1 MKKICM
7 ITTVSITMKSF
18 VLETA
23 KHLHNECGYDV
34 TLICNNDDEFAKSL
48 PEYIRY
54 IPVKMARGISL
65 SGIASTFKLRKIFKK
80 EKFDLIEYMTPN
92 ASFYASMA
100 GKMAKIKK
108 RVYSQCGIRYVSL
121 GGIGRRIF
129 KFIEKLTCRFSTH
142 VRAQSPK
149 NMEFAIEEKLC
160 KREKISVIGI
170 GGTIGVSLKECR
182 SFDREE
188 ARVQNREK
196 YGIPNDAFLYGYV
209 GRINADKGI
218 NELVV
223 AFNALSK
230 KKENAY
236 LAMVGMLDESNPI
249 SEENMAI
256 ANNNERIVLTGAVP
270 KEEVYKNMAMFDV
283 LVHPTYREGFGKVL
297 QEAMGMSIPI
307 ITTDVPGP
315 SEVIENNVSG
325 ILCEVKNP
333 QDLCDKMEL
342 LYDDKALRE
351 GFVEAGCIRAE
362 TYFDTPIMLNNIALD
377 MEKIFNEE

>member
-1 MKKICM
+1 M

-23 KHLHNECGYDV
+23 KHLHNERGYDV
-34 TLICNNDDEFAKSL
+34 TLICNNDEDFAKSL

-65 SGIASTFKLRKIFKK
+65 SGIASTLRLRKIFKK

-92 ASFYASMA
+92 ASFYSSIA
-100 GKMAKIKK
+100 GKLAGIKK

-121 GGIGRRIF
+121 GGLGRKIF
-129 KFIEKLTCRFSTH
+129 KFVEKLTCRFSTH
-142 VRAQSPK
+142 IRAQSPK

-170 GGTIGVSLKECR
+170 GGTIGVSLDECR
-182 SFDREE
+182 SFDRDAAREE
-188 ARVQNREK
+188 NRAR
-196 YGIPNDAFLYGYV
+196 YGIPKDAFLYGYV

-218 NELVV
+218 NELIT
-223 AFNALSK
+223 AFDMLSAK
-230 KKENAY
+230 KKDVY
-236 LAMVGMLDESNPI
+236 LALVGMMDESNPI
-249 SEENMAI
+249 TEGNLAI
-256 ANNNERIVLTGAVP
+256 AKERDNIILTWAVP
-270 KEEVYKNMAMFDV
+270 KEEVYKHMAMFDV

-307 ITTDVPGP
+307 VTTDVPGP

-325 ILCEVKNP
+325 ILCQVKNP
-333 QDLCDKMEL
+333 QDLCEKMEL
-342 LYDDKALRE
+342 LYDDSDLRCS
-351 GFVEAGCIRAE
+351 FVTQGCIRAE
-362 TYFDTPIMLNNIALD
+362 TYFDTPIMLNNIAVD
-377 MEKIFNEE
+377 MDKILNEE